1 MKAIC
6 SQYLNYQKNYGG
18 ERMNSVLIA
27 ILIMVVLSLC
37 KLNVI
42 LALFIGAI
50 AGGLIAGMNLN
61 EVITVFTGGIVQG
74 SEIALSYALLGGF
87 AALIAYSGIT
97 DVLVDKILSI
107 LQRSQTKKARV
118 IAKISIV
125 LALLIIAM
133 MSQNLV
139 PVHIAFIPILIP
151 PLISL
156 FNELEIDRR
165 LLAIVLTFGLT
176 FTYAIVPFGYGQIF
190 QNTIVKSFS
199 NAGVEISFQDVAP
212 NMLIPASGFIFG
224 LIIAT
229 WYFRKSRK
237 YIDKESELAT
247 KKIRVSASTIVT
259 AIIAIIVTFTV
270 QFYTDSMI
278 FGALGGIMI
287 FFLSFRFKWSE
298 LDTELVNGIKI
309 MAYIG
314 MVMLAA
320 NGFAGVINETGD
332 VTPLVNSIS
341 DILGDNKA
349 FIVLGMMIVGLVVTM
364 GIGSSFATLPI
375 IAAIFVPMGA
385 ELGLSMSAIIAIV
398 GTAGVLGDAGSPA
411 SDSTLGPTAG
421 LNVDGQHDHIWDTCV
436 PTFIFLNIPVVITG
450 FIAGMI
456 L

>member
-1 MKAIC
+1 MVMT
-6 SQYLNYQKNYGG
+6 LHQKFME
-18 ERMNSVLIA
+18 ERKMNSVLIA

-42 LALFIGAI
+42 LALFIGAL
-50 AGGLIAGMNLN
+50 AGGLISGMGVTD
-61 EVITVFTGGIVQG
+61 VIGVFTGGIVNG
-74 SEIALSYALLGGF
+74 AEIALSYALLGGF

-97 DVLVDKILSI
+97 DVMVDKILELLKTSK
-107 LQRSQTKKARV
+107 TKKARV
-118 IAKISIV
+118 LAKVSLIIT
-125 LALLIIAM
+125 LLIISM
-133 MSQNLV
+133 MSQNLI
-139 PVHIAFIPILIP
+139 PVHIAFIPILVP

-156 FNELEIDRR
+156 FNELELDRR
-165 LLAIVLTFGLT
+165 LIAVVITFGLT
-176 FTYAIVPFGYGQIF
+176 FTYAVLPFGYGQIF
-190 QNTIVKSFS
+190 QNTIVTSFQ
-199 NAGVEISFQDVAP
+199 NAGVEINFQDVAP
-212 NMLIPASGFIFG
+212 NMIIPALGFVVG
-224 LIIAT
+224 LILAVF
-229 WYFRKSRK
+229 YFRKPRK
-237 YIDKESELAT
+237 YLNKESDLAT
-247 KKIRVSASTIVT
+247 STVRVSKSTILT
-259 AIIAIIVTFTV
+259 ALVAIVVTFTV
-270 QFYTDSMI
+270 QFFTDSMI

-287 FFLSFRFKWSE
+287 FFLSFRFKWSD
-298 LDTELVNGIKI
+298 LDVELVNGIKI

-320 NGFAGVINETGD
+320 NGFASVITETGD
-332 VTPLVNSIS
+332 VLPLVNSIT
-341 DILGDNKA
+341 DVLGDNKA
-349 FIVLGMMIVGLVVTM
+349 FIVMGMLLVGLVVTM

-398 GTAGVLGDAGSPA
+398 GTACVLGDAGSPA

>member
-1 MKAIC
+1 
-6 SQYLNYQKNYGG
+6 
-18 ERMNSVLIA
+18 MNSVLIA

-97 DVLVDKILSI
+97 DILVDKILSI
-107 LQRSQTKKARV
+107 LQRNQTKKARV

-133 MSQNLV
+133 ISQNLV

>member
-1 MKAIC
+1 
-6 SQYLNYQKNYGG
+6 
-18 ERMNSVLIA
+18 MNSVLIA

-50 AGGLIAGMNLN
+50 VGGLLSGMDLN
-61 EVITVFTGGIVQG
+61 GVIRVFTGGIVEG

-97 DVLVDKILSI
+97 DVMVDKILT
-107 LQRSQTKKARV
+107 LLNRSQTKKARV
-118 IAKISIV
+118 IAKVSIILTLLVIS
-125 LALLIIAM
+125 M

-165 LLAIVLTFGLT
+165 LLAVVLTFGLT
-176 FTYAIVPFGYGQIF
+176 FTYAVLPFGYGQIF

-212 NMLIPASGFIFG
+212 NMLIPASGFIVG
-224 LIIAT
+224 LVIAS
-229 WYFRKSRK
+229 WYYRKSRK
-237 YIDKESELAT
+237 YLNKESEFAT
-247 KKIRVSASTIVT
+247 NKLKVSAGTITT

-270 QFYTDSMI
+270 QFFTDSMI

-298 LDTELVNGIKI
+298 LDVELVNGIKI

-320 NGFAGVINETGD
+320 NGFAGVINATGD
-332 VTPLVNSIS
+332 VEPLVNSIS

-349 FIVLGMMIVGLVVTM
+349 FIVMGMLIVGLVVTM

-385 ELGLSMSAIIAIV
+385 ELGLSMPAIIAIV

-436 PTFIFLNIPVVITG
+436 PTFIFLNIPVVVTG

>member
-1 MKAIC
+1 
-6 SQYLNYQKNYGG
+6 
-18 ERMNSVLIA
+18 MNSVLIA

-97 DVLVDKILSI
+97 DILVDKILSI
-107 LQRSQTKKARV
+107 LQRNQTKKARV

-133 MSQNLV
+133 ISQNLV

-156 FNELEIDRR
+156 FNDLEIDRR

-212 NMLIPASGFIFG
+212 NMLIPVSGFIFG

-375 IAAIFVPMGA
+375 ITAIFVPMGA